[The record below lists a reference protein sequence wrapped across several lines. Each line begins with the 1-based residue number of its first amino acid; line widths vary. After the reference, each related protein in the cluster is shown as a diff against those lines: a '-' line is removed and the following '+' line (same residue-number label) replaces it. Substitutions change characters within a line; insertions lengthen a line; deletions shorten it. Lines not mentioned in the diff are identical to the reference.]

1 MKLSSTPPLW
11 PLRGQNARHR
21 HVWNYPNL
29 PFLLGWPGFTL
40 ESVAPYRS
48 GSGVSQWIWC
58 SYPDRIAT
66 HNRLQA
72 LCIDD
77 THLLRRLDYNSQI
90 FGRLTSC
97 PAMQRS
103 MGLPSRLTG
112 RSCRATRMAAQYPGA
127 DRNDIQRYRDR
138 PHRQL
143 NAGGGAARPAPT
155 RPDHVGSISPS
166 VQAISSGIG
175 NRRRRTTCRDSRSR
189 EKGRS
194 FHR

>member
-11 PLRGQNARHR
+11 PLRGQNARHCP
-21 HVWNYPNL
+21 VWNCLNL
-29 PFLLGWPGFTL
+29 PFLIAWPGFTL

-48 GSGVSQWIWC
+48 GSGVSQRIEC

-66 HNRLQA
+66 HDRLQA

-77 THLLRRLDYNSQI
+77 THLLRRLDCNSQL

-97 PAMQRS
+97 PA
-103 MGLPSRLTG
+103 
-112 RSCRATRMAAQYPGA
+112 CN
-127 DRNDIQRYRDR
+127 DRRDR
-138 PHRQL
+138 LRDWPGDRAALPGWRRSIPVLIGMTFSDIEIVRQL